1 MSKELRIIHATDGTF
16 AICDY
21 TQVNSRVGIWSPIS
35 TERYATELQA
45 ANALNHI
52 RVGMPEPKEPAPAP
66 SVQKPRK
73 LEPSKPTRNRDDFR
87 VVKHGKGVFVVEQRI
102 GWKWVTIA
110 KKKTTAKSEKFII
123 KQLTNGN

>member
-35 TERYATELQA
+35 PKRYATELQA
-45 ANALNHI
+45 KIALANI
-52 RVGMPEPKEPAPAP
+52 RAGMPEPEPEPAP
-66 SVQKPRK
+66 KPRK
-73 LEPSKPTRNRDDFR
+73 IEPFKPTRNRDDFR
-87 VVKHGKGVFVVEQRI
+87 IVKLEKGVFAVEQRN
-102 GWKWVTIA
+102 GAKWVTVAEKKTIA
-110 KKKTTAKSEKFII
+110 KAESFIV